1 MMSRRS
7 GRARAVAPPES
18 AAESLEGGAT
28 LFGAPEVGAEHE
40 LLVRCRRHFVLQR
53 LGVAG
58 STRAAKF
65 QGEISTIC
73 NNIHVRMADAFFLT
87 LQGWPAGDVRARHAE
102 TDEVLALLRE
112 LCENIQVLKEWKY
125 TDEQCEWAQTRLGR
139 LCGWKRQ
146 FVPLGGAQPVVP
158 VGETDPEIVEAPFLM
173 AAMFLMV
180 SADFD
185 MLRLAQMLVRASKG
199 RWNRA
204 GTLFTPLDVS
214 LSMPLV
220 RYKVDSSEGLGTV
233 TFGLRGDSIAFMEF
247 EHSWPATAR
256 RCGSNF
262 SPQHL
267 RLELAGLPPPNHH
280 MLPVPDT
287 DMTFLTLAKKKWER
301 RLGTLPTE
309 LSAILSGTYTI
320 SKCAQILAPIF
331 VRNHKS
337 WEDDEEAQRALWPE
351 VAKMLWRGV
360 LEYVARHC
368 RLPLCIM
375 ACGAV
380 PKATA
385 PFYRLITDCRPV
397 NEFADPWRVKY
408 ISMAGLSLLLSP
420 GCFFWVINLRSA
432 HHATPLGG
440 CGRPYITITRWIRS
454 QRTGTAWE
462 PLVTRVYGCTPETCS
477 GCCDKSCMG
486 IMLNSHCFRFASCQF
501 GHKTSNGP
509 LAVLTDAILKY
520 LSRLRNLDGSCYV
533 DDFIFVYHN
542 EYHGECVGSD
552 GGCAECARHAPKAE
566 IEQAFTH
573 EVLDDL
579 HM

>member
-1 MMSRRS
+1 MDILSFSNWWQIVSGSVMSLLLSKDNFPHGARLPQGRSAVTQGFQEGPLLMMSRRS

-28 LFGAPEVGAEHE
+28 LLGAPDVGAEHE

-125 TDEQCEWAQTRLGR
+125 KDEQCEWAQTRLGR

-233 TFGLRGDSIAFMEF
+233 TFGLRGDSIAFTEF

-280 MLPVPDT
+280 MLSVPDT

-309 LSAILSGTYTI
+309 LSAILSGTYTL
-320 SKCAQILAPIF
+320 SKCNQILAPIF
-331 VRNHKS
+331 VQNHKS

-360 LEYVARHC
+360 LVCVARNC
-368 RLPLCIM
+368 RLPLYY
-375 ACGAV
+375 GARRSCKGDSSFL
-380 PKATA
+380 PSH
-385 PFYRLITDCRPV
+385 Y
-397 NEFADPWRVKY
+397 
-408 ISMAGLSLLLSP
+408 GLP
-420 GCFFWVINLRSA
+420 
-432 HHATPLGG
+432 P
-440 CGRPYITITRWIRS
+440 S
-454 QRTGTAWE
+454 Q
-462 PLVTRVYGCTPETCS
+462 
-477 GCCDKSCMG
+477 
-486 IMLNSHCFRFASCQF
+486 
-501 GHKTSNGP
+501 
-509 LAVLTDAILKY
+509 
-520 LSRLRNLDGSCYV
+520 
-533 DDFIFVYHN
+533 
-542 EYHGECVGSD
+542 
-552 GGCAECARHAPKAE
+552 
-566 IEQAFTH
+566 
-573 EVLDDL
+573 
-579 HM
+579 